1 MRERVLEL
9 GISQVS
15 GGSKTSVGGYA
26 DGIEEQDSAQ
36 FEIVD
41 DRNLDEVV
49 HWLLDQGHIPS
60 FCTACYREGRTGDRF
75 MSFAKSGE
83 IGNYCQP
90 NALMTLEEYL
100 EDYASEET
108 KIKGYEIIEKEV
120 QNIPEERVRNLTQ
133 ERLKEIKTGKRDF
146 RL

>member
-1 MRERVLEL
+1 
-9 GISQVS
+9 
-15 GGSKTSVGGYA
+15 
-26 DGIEEQDSAQ
+26 
-36 FEIVD
+36 
-41 DRNLDEVV
+41 
-49 HWLLDQGHIPS
+49 
-60 FCTACYREGRTGDRF
+60 

>member
-1 MRERVLEL
+1 
-9 GISQVS
+9 
-15 GGSKTSVGGYA
+15 
-26 DGIEEQDSAQ
+26 
-36 FEIVD
+36 
-41 DRNLDEVV
+41 
-49 HWLLDQGHIPS
+49 
-60 FCTACYREGRTGDRF
+60 
-75 MSFAKSGE
+75 
-83 IGNYCQP
+83 
-90 NALMTLEEYL
+90 MTLEEYL